1 VDTKGDV
8 RVLRSV
14 ALRALLV
21 AEVISTTGSQ
31 MTWLALPWFVLITTG
46 SPARMS
52 FVVSAEL
59 GGYILLGIP
68 GGSAITRFGARRTML
83 FCDAM
88 RGPLMLAIPLLH
100 NAGLLSFWLLLLIA
114 ATEGALG
121 APYGGAQRVLI
132 PELLGESEASVGR
145 ANALFQGATRLPIL
159 AGPALAG
166 VLISVIGATN
176 VLVIDALT
184 YAVAFGLVILFVPR
198 TRASADGDDAADMA
212 KGLWAGIHHIASDPI
227 LRIWAIGLVFVDG
240 CFQVVFL
247 GLPVLVVAHY
257 GRDPR
262 LAGFLFGSW
271 GAGAV
276 VGNLL
281 SYRYLSTRV
290 RWSVIAPLVFIQALP
305 LWVLALPVAAPV
317 LIAAMALA
325 GILNGLSN
333 PTFHALLTLRPP
345 PQVRAK
351 VVTTMFTASGFGG
364 PFALLIAGPAFDALG
379 VRTVLAIAALGVTAA
394 LALEASVG
402 FLTGHTVMP
411 AIDPGEHAA

>member
-1 VDTKGDV
+1 VDTKGDA

-52 FVVSAEL
+52 FVVAAEL
-59 GGYILLGIP
+59 GGYMLLGIP

-145 ANALFQGATRLPIL
+145 ANALFQGANRLPIL

-184 YAVAFGLVILFVPR
+184 YAVAFALVILFVPR
-198 TRASADGDDAADMA
+198 TRPSVAGDDEADSA
-212 KGLWAGIHHIASDPI
+212 KGLWGGIRYIASDPV
-227 LRIWAIGLVFVDG
+227 LRIWTIGLVFVDG

-257 GRDPR
+257 GSDPR
-262 LAGFLFGSW
+262 LAGFLFGAW

-276 VGNLL
+276 LGNLL
-281 SYRYLSTRV
+281 SYRYFSSQV
-290 RWSVIAPLVFIQALP
+290 RWSVVAPLVFIQALP
-305 LWVLALPVAAPV
+305 LWVLTLPVASPF
-317 LIAAMALA
+317 LIGAMALA
-325 GILNGLSN
+325 GVLNGLSN

-345 PQVRAK
+345 PQVRPK
-351 VVTTMFTASGFGG
+351 VVTTMFTASGLGG

-379 VRTVLAIAALGVTAA
+379 VRTVLAIAAFGVTAS
-394 LALEASVG
+394 LALEASAG
-402 FLTGHTVMP
+402 FLTGSAVMP
-411 AIDPGEHAA
+411 VSDPEENAA